1 MVRIESL
8 TYHIGSYSESDGNG
22 WCRAVD
28 TSATTGSASATTGTY
43 SRDLVDIER
52 GRGFR
57 SSATLTAVDEG
68 GIGNSTNNV
77 TFEDEGDYRYEV
89 EGDMFYDSRQ
99 HATTTMPSPPL
110 RKSGALHFRD
120 IQPCDRQ
127 QIQDLH
133 EEWFPVRYQQEFY
146 DDLVYGK
153 MCHTGEDLY
162 TKLAI
167 HDNTIAA
174 CVVAAKVPANRLNK
188 TSRNLLLPQP
198 DHHYTACYI
207 MTLGTVSQYRNMG
220 LATRLIEKCVQ
231 DLVLS
236 DPSCG
241 ALYLHVITSNDSAIR
256 FYERLGFWRVQ
267 EIDDYYTID
276 NQYYNCYLYAKYF
289 HGNRGHLDVFQV
301 LAWWISSVWNKVKVP
316 LYYLIK
322 GSTPRRL
329 THHR

>member
-8 TYHIGSYSESDGNG
+8 THHIGGYSESDGNN
-22 WCRAVD
+22 WCRTVD
-28 TSATTGSASATTGTY
+28 ASTSTHSKDNG
-43 SRDLVDIER
+43 DIER
-52 GRGFR
+52 GRADR
-57 SSATLTAVDEG
+57 SSSLDEG
-68 GIGNSTNNV
+68 IGISSNV
-77 TFEDEGDYRYEV
+77 SFDNEGEYQYEV

-99 HATTTMPSPPL
+99 HPTIASPVVLPP
-110 RKSGALHFRD
+110 KKTGALHFRT

-146 DDLVYGK
+146 DDLVHGK

-162 TKLAI
+162 TNLAV
-167 HDNTIAA
+167 DDNNTIAA
-174 CVVAAKVPANRLNK
+174 CVVAAKVPAKRLNK

-198 DHHYTACYI
+198 DLHHTACYI

-220 LATRLIEKCVQ
+220 LATRLVEKCIQ
-231 DLVLS
+231 DLVVS

-267 EIDDYYTID
+267 EIDDYYTIE

-289 HGNRGHLDVFQV
+289 HGNRGHLDLFQV
-301 LAWWISSVWNKVKVP
+301 LAWWISSVWNKVKTP
-316 LYYLIK
+316 LSYLVK

-329 THHR
+329 TNHRR

>member
-8 TYHIGSYSESDGNG
+8 THHVGGYSESDRNS
-22 WCRAVD
+22 WCRSVD
-28 TSATTGSASATTGTY
+28 TIDTSTSTH
-43 SRDLVDIER
+43 SRDQGDIEG

-57 SSATLTAVDEG
+57 STLSTFSSTSVDEG
-68 GIGNSTNNV
+68 TGITNQCSSFNN
-77 TFEDEGDYRYEV
+77 EGDYRYEV
-89 EGDMFYDSRQ
+89 EGDLFHDSRQ
-99 HATTTMPSPPL
+99 NFSTTTNAGPPP
-110 RKSGALHFRD
+110 RKSGALHFRA

-162 TKLAI
+162 TNLAL
-167 HDNTIAA
+167 HDNNIAA
-174 CVVAAKVPANRLNK
+174 CVVAAKVPAKRLNK

-198 DHHYTACYI
+198 EHHHTACYI
-207 MTLGTVSQYRNMG
+207 MTLGTVAQYRNMG

-231 DLVLS
+231 DQVLS

-267 EIDDYYTID
+267 EIEDYYTID

-289 HGNRGHLDVFQV
+289 HGKYYFVAEIG
-301 LAWWISSVWNKVKVP
+301 WIS
-316 LYYLIK
+316 
-322 GSTPRRL
+322 
-329 THHR
+329 HR